1 MTTTVAGF
9 IARRLLVHAT
19 NVDAYPTRT
28 PPNQTALARMT
39 ARISPNYSMFLDR
52 PHG

>member
-9 IARRLLVHAT
+9 TACRLLVHAT

-28 PPNQTALARMT
+28 PPNQTALFARMT
-39 ARISPNYSMFLDR
+39 ARISPNYFDVS
-52 PHG
+52 